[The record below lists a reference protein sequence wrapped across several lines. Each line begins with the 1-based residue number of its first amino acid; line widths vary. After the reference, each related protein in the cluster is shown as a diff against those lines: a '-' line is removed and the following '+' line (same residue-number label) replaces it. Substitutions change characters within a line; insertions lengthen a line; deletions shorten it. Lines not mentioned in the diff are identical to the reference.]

1 MEWDGLLRD
10 LWLSIDTL
18 NLKIR
23 VYKFESNYVIF
34 SYLHKFFVIYF
45 HMCVMLFMWHDL
57 LAISQLFL
65 TNTIF
70 N

>member
-45 HMCVMLFMWHDL
+45 QMRVMHTNSLLF
-57 LAISQLFL
+57 
-65 TNTIF
+65 IF
-70 N
+70 IWRSLCDMIC